1 MGAQLQDTQDT
12 EPAERG
18 LGAAATRAYGRDAVL
33 ERLVAAHGAWF
44 DVTRGYELAGRV
56 FPAFAAYHS
65 SGEAYVLSKKAKL
78 WEVANHEYVFFES
91 VPRYDEAALADDVA
105 FMEGPALSVVEPGP
119 NHMSSNLSL
128 VVIADEVAPG
138 VERAVRRVRFRKTYR
153 LGIWGWTDLKV
164 AVVDLSGSS
173 EKGFKRPGHP
183 GRVTANGAGKA
194 LLATVESN
202 LARPW
207 PG

>member
-1 MGAQLQDTQDT
+1 MGAELQATQDS
-12 EPAERG
+12 EPAAPEAG
-18 LGAAATRAYGRDAVL
+18 TAAARLFGRDAVL

-44 DVTRGYELAGRV
+44 DVERGYRLGGRT

-65 SGEAYVLSKKAKL
+65 SGEAYVLSKRAKL

-91 VPRYDEAALADDVA
+91 VARYDEESLARDVS
-105 FMEGPALSVVEPGP
+105 FMEGPALAVVSPGP
-119 NHMSSNLSL
+119 NHMSSNISL
-128 VVIADEVAPG
+128 VVICDEAAPG
-138 VERAVRRVRFRKTYR
+138 LEKAVRRVRFRKTYR
-153 LGIWGWTDLKV
+153 LGIWGWTDLKL

-173 EKGFKRPGHP
+173 KQGFRRPGHP
-183 GRVTANGAGKA
+183 GRVTVNGAGKA